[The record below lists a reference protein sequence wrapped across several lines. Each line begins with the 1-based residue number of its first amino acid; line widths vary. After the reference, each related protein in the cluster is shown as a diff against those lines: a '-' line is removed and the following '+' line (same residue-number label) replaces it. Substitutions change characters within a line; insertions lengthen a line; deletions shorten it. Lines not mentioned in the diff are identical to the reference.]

1 MKSDDPELEKA
12 QKEMFERAEKMDKL
26 TLTILRSHVVAE
38 QCMIDYILANGV
50 KRKWFNKKT
59 FWHKMQKC
67 KRLAKKEGKDP
78 LWGVLETANELRNK
92 IAHTLAADKIAEKMA
107 LLKEK
112 YLASLTAKQAA
123 DLKDQPDDYIALSA
137 CSTCAG
143 FIATLR
149 SRVAAGTGK

>member
-1 MKSDDPELEKA
+1 MKTDDPELEKA

-26 TLTILRSHVVAE
+26 TLAVLRSHVVAE
-38 QCMIDYILANGV
+38 QCMTDYILARGV
-50 KRKWFNKKT
+50 KHKWFSKKT
-59 FWHKMQKC
+59 FSDKMQKC
-67 KRLAKKEGKDP
+67 KLLAKEEGKDP
-78 LWGVLETANELRNK
+78 LWGVLEAANELRNK
-92 IAHTLAADKIAEKMA
+92 IAHTLAADKIADKMVQ
-107 LLKEK
+107 LKKK

-149 SRVAAGTGK
+149 PRVGSAQV